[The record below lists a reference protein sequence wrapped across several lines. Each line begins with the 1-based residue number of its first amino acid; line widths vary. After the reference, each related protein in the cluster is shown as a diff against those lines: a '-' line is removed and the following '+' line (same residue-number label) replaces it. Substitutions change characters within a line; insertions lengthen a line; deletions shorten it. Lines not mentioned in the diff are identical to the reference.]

1 MRSAFVF
8 VLFCFCFYA
17 NAEERALV
25 TPDDSPPARLKM
37 SSVPESGG
45 EIEDLMNDVAD
56 SCNSKNFDEFM
67 SCFTKKRGASIRRA
81 MKTLFAKHE
90 INMQII
96 SVDPIESKEE
106 EVRFELKY
114 GWDADNVAQ
123 RSIISS
129 IVIAKKEGEKW
140 RIDSE
145 KIKNVEN
152 VWKNENDIPNRE
164 INFGG
169 GGQVVL
175 NPNNNDDFL
184 PRDLVKVPG
193 NCANGRCNIK

>member
-1 MRSAFVF
+1 MRIALALA
-8 VLFCFCFYA
+8 LFCFCVSA
-17 NAEERALV
+17 NAAERALA
-25 TPDDSPPARLKM
+25 TPENDPPGRLKM
-37 SSVPESGG
+37 SAIPESGR
-45 EIEDLMNDVAD
+45 EIEDLMNNVAD
-56 SCNSKNFDEFM
+56 SCNSKNFEEFM
-67 SCFTKKRGASIRRA
+67 SCFTKKRGSSIRRT

-90 INMQII
+90 ISMQII
-96 SVDPIESKEE
+96 SVDPTESKDE
-106 EVRFELKY
+106 EVQFDLQY

-123 RSIISS
+123 KSIISS
-129 IVIAKKEGEKW
+129 FVVDKKEGGKLI
-140 RIDSE
+140 IDSE